1 MQKVEFEGGYKNR
14 KGERGVAQWLAHGC
28 AMLTAGDRA
37 PALAPTRRSSPMKSG
52 CRGPLSKKIKKGKDN
67 TIHPEEKIQ
76 VIEKSKVSDEK
87 VSSS

>member
-52 CRGPLSKKIKKGKDN
+52 CRGPLSKKIKKRKGQHN
-67 TIHPEEKIQ
+67 
-76 VIEKSKVSDEK
+76 
-87 VSSS
+87 SSGREDSSY

>member
-1 MQKVEFEGGYKNR
+1 
-14 KGERGVAQWLAHGC
+14 
-28 AMLTAGDRA
+28 
-37 PALAPTRRSSPMKSG
+37 MKSG